1 MSNRTYTYGAN
12 KQSPVDRTASNSEGP
27 EIVPP
32 SVKERRKMA
41 AWLKTRAADK
51 HCMKNVKFTPNK

>member
-12 KQSPVDRTASNSEGP
+12 KQPPPDRTASNSEGP

-32 SVKERRKMA
+32 SVKERRRMA
-41 AWLKTRAADK
+41 EWLKKRNED
-51 HCMKNVKFTPNK
+51 CMKNVKFIPKEK